1 MCANI
6 KEAYDEAVVQNKTWE
21 LISYK
26 LGEVDLQTLLSLF
39 DFTHITTMKL
49 INVGLSDQEMP
60 FLVDFIAS
68 NKVETLVLTG
78 NKLSEVSLNL
88 FTSRNLPHLK

>member
-6 KEAYDEAVVQNKTWE
+6 KEAYDEVVVQNKNWE

-39 DFTHITTMKL
+39 DFSHITTMKL

-60 FLVDFIAS
+60 FLVDFIA
-68 NKVETLVLTG
+68 G
-78 NKLSEVSLNL
+78 NKI
-88 FTSRNLPHLK
+88 